1 MKNLAQSLI
10 GLIIIFSST
19 LSLSSHAYTVSD
31 VELSEVVPATA
42 ERPELSLNGA
52 SLRELYLLVETYV
65 GALYLENPS
74 TDPKEITESESHKR
88 MVFHVMLKKV
98 GARRIANA
106 LQEALVVN
114 LTEEEHKELTPKLD
128 QMLSHFNGKMHAG
141 EEAIFDYIPGV
152 GTRITIN
159 GDVKGTITGKKYFQ
173 AMLSIWVG
181 ENPVGR
187 SFKEDILG
195 LNRKPAKSSMVADN

>member
-1 MKNLAQSLI
+1 MPNLARSLI
-10 GLIIIFSST
+10 GLLIICSSA
-19 LSLSSHAYTVSD
+19 LALNSHAYNVAD

-74 TDPKEITESESHKR
+74 TKPKEIIESESHKR

-141 EEAIFDYIPGV
+141 EEAIFDYIPGL

-159 GDVKGTITGKKYFQ
+159 NEVKGVITGKKYFQ

-187 SFKEDILG
+187 NFKEDILG
-195 LNRKPAKSSMVADN
+195 LNRKAASASLMADN